1 VAAAATDGELGNGVG
16 EREEN
21 RKHVVREVFLLRKL
35 CGHVSARRPPPGK
48 KGGWSDES
56 TGRLSCLLRYSY
68 GKLYVQE

>member
-1 VAAAATDGELGNGVG
+1 MGNWGMEL